1 MSGGADSEVTVTRT
15 VPQLPVATDG
25 IGTGK
30 FLTESGLQCVRGDET
45 GLAGGE
51 LVTDARYARL
61 VNLRLLTC
69 KNDRTHRRLRIQV
82 GRLRL

>member
-30 FLTESGLQCVRGDET
+30 FLTESGLYSVFAATRQ
-45 GLAGGE
+45 AW
-51 LVTDARYARL
+51 
-61 VNLRLLTC
+61 
-69 KNDRTHRRLRIQV
+69 QV
-82 GRLRL
+82 VSWSQMHDMPAWSTSGY